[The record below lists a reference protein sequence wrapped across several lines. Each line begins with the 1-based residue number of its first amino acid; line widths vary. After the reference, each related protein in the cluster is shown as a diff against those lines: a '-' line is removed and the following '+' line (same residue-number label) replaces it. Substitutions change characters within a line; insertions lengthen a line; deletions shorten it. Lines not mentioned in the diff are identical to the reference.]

1 METQQILEENIRLK
15 KMIKK
20 LEKNVQTDFL
30 TKLLN
35 KYGLDKSLPLV
46 WSIAQRNK
54 QQITMLMID
63 VDNFK
68 GYNDTY
74 GHCEGDIILKKIAAC
89 IKKCFRRETDL
100 ISRVGGEEFL
110 ICISE
115 ISEDNVLH
123 LAKNLCFEIENLSH
137 ITVSI
142 GIAACV
148 PRSKDKPTSLIK
160 SADSS
165 MYEAKKNGKNCVS
178 YNGQIYKK

>member
-74 GHCEGDIILKKIAAC
+74 GHCEGDIIP
-89 IKKCFRRETDL
+89 
-100 ISRVGGEEFL
+100 
-110 ICISE
+110 
-115 ISEDNVLH
+115 
-123 LAKNLCFEIENLSH
+123 KNCMPSFST
-137 ITVSI
+137 ITSNI
-142 GIAACV
+142 LRAWL
-148 PRSKDKPTSLIK
+148 RF
-160 SADSS
+160 SASCG
-165 MYEAKKNGKNCVS
+165 KKN
-178 YNGQIYKK
+178 IPTP